1 MKTGIAITG
10 LSIGLLSLVWPAIAA
25 ETIDVQVVFKG
36 KALVIID
43 GRKRM
48 LKVGDPAVDGIKLID
63 SDTRNETITVEI
75 NGKEQTL
82 RLGMVR
88 AALAGGG
95 GQKVLL
101 FADGGGHYRAE
112 GAVNGHPM
120 TFLVDTGA
128 TTIAMSGNA
137 ARSIGLDF
145 QRLGRRGLASTAGGV
160 VATYRLTLEKVQI
173 GEITLYNV
181 EAAVIEGNHPS
192 MPLLGMSFLSQVE
205 MKRDSNRLELIKN

>member
-1 MKTGIAITG
+1 MKTAITTG
-10 LSIGLLSLVWPAIAA
+10 LTIALLVLAWPATAA

-36 KALVIID
+36 KALVIVD

-63 SDTRNETITVEI
+63 TDTRNETITVEL

-82 RLGMVR
+82 HLGMVR

-95 GQKVLL
+95 KQKVLL

-112 GAVNGHPM
+112 GAVNGHPI

-128 TTIAMSGNA
+128 TTIALSGNH

-145 QRLGRRGLASTAGGV
+145 QRLGRRGLASTAGGI
-160 VATYRLTLEKVQI
+160 VATYRLTLEKVQV
-173 GEITLYNV
+173 GEITLFNV
-181 EAAVIEGNHPS
+181 EAAVIEGNFPS
-192 MPLLGMSFLSQVE
+192 MPLLGMSFLGQLE
-205 MKRDSNRLELIKN
+205 MKRDSNRLELTKD

>member
-1 MKTGIAITG
+1 MKTAITTG
-10 LSIGLLSLVWPAIAA
+10 LTIALLAIAWPAIAA
-25 ETIDVQVVFKG
+25 ESIDVQVVFKG
-36 KALVIID
+36 KALVIVD

-48 LKVGDPAVDGIKLID
+48 LKVGDPAVDGIKLVD
-63 SDTRNETITVEI
+63 TDTRNETITVEL

-95 GQKVLL
+95 KQKVLL

-112 GAVNGHPM
+112 GAVNGHPI

-128 TTIAMSGNA
+128 TTIALSGNH

-160 VATYRLTLEKVQI
+160 VATYRLTLDKVQV
-173 GEITLYNV
+173 GEITLFNV
-181 EAAVIEGNHPS
+181 EAAVIEGNFPS
-192 MPLLGMSFLSQVE
+192 MPLLGMSFLGQLE
-205 MKRDSNRLELIKN
+205 MKRDINRLELTKD

>member
-1 MKTGIAITG
+1 MRAGITTVLTIA
-10 LSIGLLSLVWPAIAA
+10 LLALAGPVAAA

-36 KALVIID
+36 KALVTID

-48 LKVGDPAVDGIKLID
+48 LKVGDPAVDGIKLVD
-63 SDTRNETITVEI
+63 TDTRNETITVEI

-112 GAVNGHPM
+112 GAINGHPI

-128 TTIAMSGNA
+128 TTIALSGNT

-145 QRLGRRGLASTAGGV
+145 QRLGRRGLASTAGGI
-160 VATYRLTLEKVQI
+160 VATYRLTLEKVQV
-173 GEITLYNV
+173 GEITLFNV
-181 EAAVIEGNHPS
+181 EAAVIEGNFPGT
-192 MPLLGMSFLSQVE
+192 PLLGMSFLSQVE
-205 MKRDSNRLELIKN
+205 MKRDVNRLELIKN